1 MNTLSPIFRLSPAT
15 VCLLAAL
22 AVMLFSCGCLQPSM
36 QQQPKAPPPVTATQ
50 TDNGH
55 ITIAYPGSTE
65 MKDLLELEATVT
77 DSTGKTQTR
86 SVGDRHSTTP
96 LRWGATLT
104 LTGTFNGNDHVLVTG
119 YFMDSSQKL
128 MLETTI

>member
-1 MNTLSPIFRLSPAT
+1 MNILSPEFRKGHAAI
-15 VCLLAAL
+15 CLLAVLAL
-22 AVMLFSCGCLQPSM
+22 MLFSCGCTQPSS
-36 QQQPKAPPPVTATQ
+36 QQQTKTPPPVTATQ

-65 MKDLLELEATVT
+65 MNDLLELEASVT
-77 DSTGKTQTR
+77 DSAGKTQTR

-128 MLETTI
+128 VLDTTI